1 MDNNIYTLFAAP
13 SWCDPCKELKSWM
26 VAKQIK
32 LPNLRH
38 VDIDVDPVFAK
49 SCHIEKVPTLM
60 VRAKGAIGFQL
71 LEGRE
76 EIKPYL
82 EHLNGTYKSSKSD
95 S

>member
-1 MDNNIYTLFAAP
+1 
-13 SWCDPCKELKSWM
+13 M
-26 VAKQIK
+26 VDKGIK
-32 LPNLRH
+32 LDVQH
-38 VDIDVDPVFAK
+38 VDIDLDPVFAN
-49 SCHIEKVPTLM
+49 SHTVEKVPTLM
-60 VRAKGAIGFQL
+60 VREEHCIGFQL